1 MSIPTDRAPVLGSRD
16 IRQVMAVADRGSIR
30 QAAEGLGLTQPG
42 LSKNLRLIEDRL
54 GVVLFERSTA
64 GVKLTQ
70 AGQLLVERGRQVLLD
85 LAAIERDLDESTRGH
100 SGKVTVGLGTVVA
113 VELATDL
120 LAETHRLHPGV
131 ALDVVVDDPASLFE
145 KLKSGR
151 LDFGFFHFQAQGMD
165 GEFVTKEILRTRPVV
180 LVGRR
185 HPLAT
190 RSDEVRPVDLVD
202 YRIAS
207 PRIYPEFA
215 RWLEGVTG
223 GPLKPALVGSDYY
236 QIGELLERTD
246 AYSLVSPTLV
256 RRLQRFFDVAEVPIK
271 GFDFVHRAHSVQA
284 ASRPLSGAA
293 QRIMA
298 LAIQLLVE
306 TGNRRI
312 DQA

>member
-1 MSIPTDRAPVLGSRD
+1 MTSQTDRAPVLGSRD

-30 QAAEGLGLTQPG
+30 QAAEVLGLTQPG

-70 AGQLLVERGRQVLLD
+70 AGHLLVERGRQVLLD
-85 LAAIERDLDESTRGH
+85 LGAIERDIDETTRGH
-100 SGKVTVGLGTVVA
+100 SGQVTVGLGTVVA

-131 ALDVVVDDPASLFE
+131 ALDLVVDDPESLLE
-145 KLKSGR
+145 RLRSGR
-151 LDFGFFHFQAQGMD
+151 LDFGFFHVEPQRAGR
-165 GEFVTKEILRTRPVV
+165 EFLTKEILRTRPVV

-185 HPLAT
+185 HPLVT
-190 RSDEVRPVDLVD
+190 KSVVRPADLLN
-202 YRIAS
+202 YRIAMTGV
-207 PRIYPEFA
+207 YPDLS
-215 RWLEGVTG
+215 RWLETITG
-223 GPLKPALVGSDYY
+223 GTLKPALVGSDYY
-236 QIGELLERTD
+236 QIGELLERAD
-246 AYSLVSPTLV
+246 VYSLVSPGIL
-256 RRLQRFFDVAEVPIK
+256 RRLQRFFEVVGINISE
-271 GFDFVHRAHSVQA
+271 FEFVHRAHSVQA

-298 LAIQLLVE
+298 LATHLMVE
-306 TGNRRI
+306 TGNRQL

>member
-1 MSIPTDRAPVLGSRD
+1 MSISTDRAPILGSRD

-30 QAAEGLGLTQPG
+30 QAAEVLGLTQPG

-85 LAAIERDLDESTRGH
+85 LAAIERDIDETTRGH
-100 SGKVTVGLGTVVA
+100 SGKVTVGLGVLVA

-131 ALDVVVDDPASLFE
+131 ALDVVVDDPESLFE
-145 KLKSGR
+145 RLKAGR
-151 LDFGFFHFQAQGMD
+151 LDFGFFHVQAQGMD

-190 RSDEVRPVDLVD
+190 KSEVRPVDLLD

-207 PRIYPEFA
+207 PRLYPEFA
-215 RWLEGVTG
+215 RWLESVTG
-223 GPLKPALVGSDYY
+223 GPLKPALIGSDFY
-236 QIGELLERTD
+236 QIGELLERAD
-246 AYSLVSPTLV
+246 AYSLVSPTLL
-256 RRLQRFFDVAEVPIK
+256 RRLQRFFDVVGVPIN

-298 LAIQLLVE
+298 LAIQLLVQ
-306 TGNRRI
+306 TGNYRF

>member
-1 MSIPTDRAPVLGSRD
+1 MTSQTDRAPVLGSRD

-30 QAAEGLGLTQPG
+30 QAAEVLGLTQPG

-70 AGQLLVERGRQVLLD
+70 AGHLLVERGRQVLLD
-85 LAAIERDLDESTRGH
+85 LAAIERDIDETTRGH
-100 SGKVTVGLGTVVA
+100 SGQVTVGLGTVIA

-131 ALDVVVDDPASLFE
+131 ALDLVVDDPESLLE
-145 KLKSGR
+145 RLRSGR
-151 LDFGFFHFQAQGMD
+151 LDFGFFHVEPQRAGR
-165 GEFVTKEILRTRPVV
+165 EFLTKEILRTRPVV

-185 HPLAT
+185 HPLVT
-190 RSDEVRPVDLVD
+190 KSVVRPADLLG
-202 YRIAS
+202 YRIAMTGV
-207 PRIYPEFA
+207 YPDLS
-215 RWLEGVTG
+215 RWLETITG
-223 GPLKPALVGSDYY
+223 GTLKPALVGSDYY
-236 QIGELLERTD
+236 QIGELLERAD
-246 AYSLVSPTLV
+246 VYSLVSPGIL
-256 RRLQRFFDVAEVPIK
+256 RRLQRFFEVVGINISE
-271 GFDFVHRAHSVQA
+271 FEFVHRAHSVQA

-298 LAIQLLVE
+298 LATHLMVE
-306 TGNRRI
+306 TGNRQL

>member
-1 MSIPTDRAPVLGSRD
+1 MTSQTDRAPVLGSRD

-30 QAAEGLGLTQPG
+30 QAAEVLGLTQPG

-70 AGQLLVERGRQVLLD
+70 AGHLLVERGRQVLLD
-85 LAAIERDLDESTRGH
+85 LGAIERDIDETTRGH
-100 SGKVTVGLGTVVA
+100 SGQVTVGLGTVVA

-131 ALDVVVDDPASLFE
+131 ALDLVVDDPESLLE
-145 KLKSGR
+145 RLRSGR
-151 LDFGFFHFQAQGMD
+151 LDFGFFHVEPQRIGR
-165 GEFVTKEILRTRPVV
+165 EFLTKEILRTRPLV

-185 HPLAT
+185 HPLVT
-190 RSDEVRPVDLVD
+190 KSVVRPADLLN
-202 YRIAS
+202 YQIAMTG
-207 PRIYPEFA
+207 IYPDLS
-215 RWLEGVTG
+215 RWLETITG
-223 GPLKPALVGSDYY
+223 GTLKPALVGSDFY
-236 QIGELLERTD
+236 QIGELLERAD
-246 AYSLVSPTLV
+246 VYSLVSPGIL
-256 RRLQRFFDVAEVPIK
+256 RRLQRFFEVVGINIS
-271 GFDFVHRAHSVQA
+271 GFEFVHRAHSVQA

-298 LAIQLLVE
+298 LATHLMVE
-306 TGNRRI
+306 NGNRQL

>member
-1 MSIPTDRAPVLGSRD
+1 MSNPTDRAPVLGSRD

-85 LAAIERDLDESTRGH
+85 LAAIERDLDETTRGH
-100 SGKVTVGLGTVVA
+100 SGQVTVGLGTVVA

-120 LAETHRLHPGV
+120 LAEAHRLHPGV
-131 ALDVVVDDPASLFE
+131 ALDVVVDDADSLLE
-145 KLKSGR
+145 RLRSGR
-151 LDFGFFHFQAQGMD
+151 LDFGFFHVEPLGLD
-165 GEFVTKEILRTRPVV
+165 GEFLTKEILRTRPVV

-185 HPLAT
+185 HPLAA
-190 RSDEVRPVDLVD
+190 RSELKPADLLD

-207 PRIYPEFA
+207 PRLYPEFA
-215 RWLEGVTG
+215 RWLETVTG
-223 GPLKPALVGSDYY
+223 GPLKPALVGSDFY
-236 QIGELLERTD
+236 QIGELLERAD
-246 AYSLVSPTLV
+246 VYCLVSPTLL
-256 RRLQRFFDVAEVPIK
+256 RRLQRFFDVVGVPIN
-271 GFDFVHRAHSVQA
+271 GLDFVHRAHSVQA

-298 LAIQLLVE
+298 LAVQLLVE
-306 TGNRRI
+306 TGNRRV

>member
-1 MSIPTDRAPVLGSRD
+1 MTSQANRAPVLGSRD

-30 QAAEGLGLTQPG
+30 QAAEVLGLTQPG

-70 AGQLLVERGRQVLLD
+70 AGYLLVERGRQVLLD
-85 LAAIERDLDESTRGH
+85 LAAIERDIDETTRGH
-100 SGKVTVGLGTVVA
+100 SGQVTVGLGTVVA

-131 ALDVVVDDPASLFE
+131 ALDVVVDDPGSLLE
-145 KLKSGR
+145 RLRSGR
-151 LDFGFFHFQAQGMD
+151 LDFGFFHVEPQRVG
-165 GEFVTKEILRTRPVV
+165 GEFLTKEILRTRPVV

-185 HPLAT
+185 HPLVT
-190 RSDEVRPVDLVD
+190 KSEVRPADLLD
-202 YRIAS
+202 YRIAM
-207 PRIYPEFA
+207 PGVYPDLS
-215 RWLEGVTG
+215 RWLETITG
-223 GPLKPALVGSDYY
+223 GTLKPALVGSDFY
-236 QIGELLERTD
+236 QIGELLERAD
-246 AYSLVSPTLV
+246 VYSLVSPGLL
-256 RRLQRFFDVAEVPIK
+256 RRLQRFFDVVGINISE
-271 GFDFVHRAHSVQA
+271 FEFVHRAHSVQA

-298 LAIQLLVE
+298 LATHLMVENGIRQL
-306 TGNRRI
+306 

>member
-1 MSIPTDRAPVLGSRD
+1 MTSQTDRAPVLGSRD

-30 QAAEGLGLTQPG
+30 QAAEVLGLTQPG

-70 AGQLLVERGRQVLLD
+70 AGHLLVERGRQVLLD
-85 LAAIERDLDESTRGH
+85 LAAIERDIDETTRGH
-100 SGKVTVGLGTVVA
+100 SGQVTVGLGTVVA

-131 ALDVVVDDPASLFE
+131 ALDVVVDDPESLLE
-145 KLKSGR
+145 RLRSGR
-151 LDFGFFHFQAQGMD
+151 LDFGFFHVEPQRAG
-165 GEFVTKEILRTRPVV
+165 GEFLTKEILRTRPVV

-185 HPLAT
+185 HPLVT
-190 RSDEVRPVDLVD
+190 KSEVRPADLLN
-202 YRIAS
+202 YRIAM
-207 PRIYPEFA
+207 PKVYPGLSL
-215 RWLEGVTG
+215 WLETITG
-223 GPLKPALVGSDYY
+223 GTLKPALIGSDFY
-236 QIGELLERTD
+236 QIGELLERAD
-246 AYSLVSPTLV
+246 VYSLVSPGLL
-256 RRLQRFFDVAEVPIK
+256 RRLQRFFDVVGIPVSE
-271 GFDFVHRAHSVQA
+271 FDFVHRAHSVQA

-298 LAIQLLVE
+298 LATHLMVE
-306 TGNRRI
+306 TGNRQL

>member
-1 MSIPTDRAPVLGSRD
+1 MSNSTDRAPVLGSRD

-100 SGKVTVGLGTVVA
+100 SGKVTVGLGTLVA
-113 VELATDL
+113 VEIATDL
-120 LAETHRLHPGV
+120 LSETHRLHPGV

-145 KLKSGR
+145 RLKSGR
-151 LDFGFFHFQAQGMD
+151 LDFGFFHFQAKGMD
-165 GEFVTKEILRTRPVV
+165 GEFLAKEILRTPPLV

-185 HPLAT
+185 HPLAN
-190 RSDEVRPVDLVD
+190 RSEIRPADLVD

-207 PRIYPEFA
+207 PAFYPEFA

-223 GPLKPALVGSDYY
+223 GPLKPALIGSDYY
-236 QIGELLERTD
+236 QIGELLERAD
-246 AYSLVSPTLV
+246 VYSLVSPTLL
-256 RRLQRFFDVAEVPIK
+256 RRLKRFFDVTEVPIK
-271 GFDFVHRAHSVQA
+271 GLDFVHRAHSVQA